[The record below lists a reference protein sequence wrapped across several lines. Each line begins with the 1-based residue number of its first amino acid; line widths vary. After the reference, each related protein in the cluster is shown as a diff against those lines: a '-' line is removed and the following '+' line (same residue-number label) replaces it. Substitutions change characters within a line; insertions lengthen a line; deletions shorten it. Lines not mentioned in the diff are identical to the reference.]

1 MKKIRFLVIIF
12 MILLCVYGCGK
23 KSNNNDVANKKNSDE
38 VQEITDNTSKNDD
51 EKVQDETDQ
60 NENKSQEVSTDQNNS
75 QIENNQSQNNNQ
87 NQDSNQEQNNNQ
99 GQNNNQSGQNEDNG
113 NQQQENTNNKKIVVC
128 SMTETS
134 NKYDG
139 FIRSTTTFENGSI
152 VYHTLYVEK
161 KFKNNY
167 KAEDDDWTISN
178 KEAIENSN
186 TKGIS
191 GVVEIRN
198 NITYLTANYNV
209 KENEKLLEM
218 ITSHTEYNDFLN
230 NMRNNG
236 YMCTEG

>member
-1 MKKIRFLVIIF
+1 
-12 MILLCVYGCGK
+12 
-23 KSNNNDVANKKNSDE
+23 
-38 VQEITDNTSKNDD
+38 
-51 EKVQDETDQ
+51 
-60 NENKSQEVSTDQNNS
+60 
-75 QIENNQSQNNNQ
+75 
-87 NQDSNQEQNNNQ
+87 
-99 GQNNNQSGQNEDNG
+99 
-113 NQQQENTNNKKIVVC
+113 
-128 SMTETS
+128 MTETS
-134 NKYDG
+134 NKYDD

-191 GVVEIRN
+191 GVVEIKN
-198 NITYLTANYNV
+198 NITYFIANYNV

-230 NMRNNG
+230 NMKNNG
-236 YMCTEG
+236 YTCTER